1 MGSTPI
7 FSDEH
12 NSIRKAPA
20 GEKGSHV
27 VELPPLE
34 NGDRLTRQEF
44 ERRYEAMPD
53 VKKAELID
61 GVVCMGSPVRFGKHS
76 EPHAALLT
84 WLGTYAAFT
93 QGVRLGDNATVRL
106 DADTEP
112 QPDALLRIEPEMGG
126 NSRIS
131 EDDYIEGGPE
141 LVAEI
146 SSSTASY
153 DLHDKMDAYCRAG
166 VKEYLVWRVD
176 DKQVDWFV
184 LHDGAYM
191 RLTPDTSGGMTSQ
204 TFPGLRLAIS
214 ALLVGDMAQVVG
226 ELQKGLDTAEHAE
239 FVAQLEPQ
247 T

>member
-1 MGSTPI
+1 MATYTVDTRETVRQ
-7 FSDEH
+7 SDEK
-12 NSIRKAPA
+12 R
-20 GEKGSHV
+20 SHV

-34 NGDRLTRQEF
+34 NGDRLTREEF

-61 GVVCMGSPVRFGKHS
+61 GVVYMGSPVRFGKHS
-76 EPHAALLT
+76 EPRAALLT
-84 WLGTYAAFT
+84 WMGMYAAFT

-106 DADTEP
+106 DSDTEP

-131 EDDYIEGGPE
+131 EDDYIEGAPE

-153 DLHDKMDAYCRAG
+153 DLHDKMDAYRRAG

-184 LHDGAYM
+184 LHEGTYM
-191 RLTPDTSGGMTSQ
+191 RLSPDASGGMTSQ
-204 TFPGLRLAIS
+204 TFPGLRLAVP
-214 ALLVGDMAQVVG
+214 ALLAGDIAQVVG
-226 ELQKGLDTAEHAE
+226 ELKRDWTPPSTQGLW
-239 FVAQLEPQ
+239 PN
-247 T
+247 